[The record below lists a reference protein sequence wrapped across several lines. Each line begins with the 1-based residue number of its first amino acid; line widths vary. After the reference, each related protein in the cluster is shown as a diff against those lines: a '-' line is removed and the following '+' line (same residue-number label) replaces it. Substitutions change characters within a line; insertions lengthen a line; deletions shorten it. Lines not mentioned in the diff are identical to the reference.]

1 MNADL
6 TFMVVYA
13 TIRCMSRQAMS
24 SRVVLGVAGVAC
36 ASSCCFGGVPR
47 VMMHPDSDMVVGV
60 MMPAAVVESF
70 GSNDSRVSKDL
81 FVEMRAMGADIDL
94 IQTDDELPD
103 LSASVYT
110 GGEMVGIENIGEAI
124 GSSGGGLAT
133 ASNMRFF
140 VGHNTTLN
148 DGNIAGS
155 NGSLPGQGESV
166 STMTQSEGEY
176 NFYDMIV
183 EWQAASSG
191 PVEFSLSSGVTAIQA
206 NVSKKINTGGTS
218 GLYDVTNRV
227 IAVPTIGSAV
237 KWNISRNWSL
247 TGKAT
252 TQSFNLGSSLIGF
265 NAQTDWRI
273 SDRVGLSAGYQILRS
288 EFDLG
293 AVTTDLNQEG
303 LFARL
308 SIQF

>member
-1 MNADL
+1 MD
-6 TFMVVYA
+6 
-13 TIRCMSRQAMS
+13 RQAVS
-24 SRVVLGVAGVAC
+24 SRVVLSVAGIAC
-36 ASSCCFGGVPR
+36 AASCSFGGSVPR
-47 VMMHPDSDMVVGV
+47 VMMHPDSELVS
-60 MMPAAVVESF
+60 AVTNPIIF
-70 GSNDSRVSKDL
+70 ADRYQPNKATVSKDH
-81 FVEMRAMGADIDL
+81 FAAMRAMGADL
-94 IQTDDELPD
+94 ELVRGDERQLD
-103 LSASVYT
+103 LSVSGFTAGTVAGVES
-110 GGEMVGIENIGEAI
+110 IGESIDPLGA
-124 GSSGGGLAT
+124 GLNSD
-133 ASNMRFF
+133 SNMRFF
-140 VGHNTTLN
+140 VGRNTTLN

-155 NGSLPGQGESV
+155 SSSLPGQEGSV

-176 NFYDMIV
+176 NFYDMMV
-183 EWQAASSG
+183 EWEAASSG
-191 PVEFSLSSGVTAIQA
+191 PVVFSLTSGVTAIEA
-206 NVSKKINTGGTS
+206 NVSKKINSGGTS

-252 TQSFNLGSSLIGF
+252 TQSFNMGSSLIGF
-265 NAQTDWRI
+265 NAQTDWRV
-273 SDRVGLSAGYQILRS
+273 SDRVGISAGYQILRS

>member
-1 MNADL
+1 MN
-6 TFMVVYA
+6 
-13 TIRCMSRQAMS
+13 RQAVS
-24 SRVVLGVAGVAC
+24 SRVVLSVAGIAC
-36 ASSCCFGGVPR
+36 ASSVCFGGSVPR
-47 VMMHPDSDMVVGV
+47 VMMHPESDLYTGMTNTIVRVDRFE
-60 MMPAAVVESF
+60 PNKAT
-70 GSNDSRVSKDL
+70 VSKDH
-81 FVEMRAMGADIDL
+81 FVEMRAMGADL
-94 IQTDDELPD
+94 ELLQGDEQQLD
-103 LSASVYT
+103 LSVSGFTAGSANGV
-110 GGEMVGIENIGEAI
+110 EAI
-124 GSSGGGLAT
+124 GDSIDPLDAGLNT
-133 ASNMRFF
+133 GSNMRFF
-140 VGHNTTLN
+140 VGRNTTLN

-155 NGSLPGQGESV
+155 SSSLPGQDGSV

-176 NFYDMIV
+176 NFYDMMV
-183 EWQAASSG
+183 EWEAASSG
-191 PVEFSLSSGVTAIQA
+191 PVVFSLTSGVTAIEA
-206 NVSKKINTGGTS
+206 NVSKRVNSGGTS
-218 GLYDVTNRV
+218 GLYDVTHRV

-237 KWNISRNWSL
+237 KWNISQNWSL

-252 TQSFNLGSSLIGF
+252 TQSFNMGSSLVGF